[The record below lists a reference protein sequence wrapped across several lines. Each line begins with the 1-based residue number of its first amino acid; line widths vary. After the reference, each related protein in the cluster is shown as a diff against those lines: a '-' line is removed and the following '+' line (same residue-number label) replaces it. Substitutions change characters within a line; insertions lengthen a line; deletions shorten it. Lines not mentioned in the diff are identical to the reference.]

1 MRTPIL
7 KFPNFTPYLTFKAA
21 SIEFLFMKQS
31 KNFSIKPTVTKIEY
45 LMLTDKPDKR
55 N

>member
-7 KFPNFTPYLTFKAA
+7 KFPNFSPYLTFKAA
-21 SIEFLFMKQS
+21 SIEFLFMIQG
-31 KNFSIKPTVTKIEY
+31 KNFSIEPTKTKIEY
-45 LMLTDKPDKR
+45 MMLTDKPDKR